1 MRTISRGPFASMEG
15 VLCAITKITQT
26 SGMSTRNHS
35 VAEKNQKWE
44 GLVRVG
50 GWEGWEDTPSPPLHA
65 IIPKFDVL
73 NLIFVP
79 YFFCLYF
86 SLPKNFKSFFPIIV
100 IHKYSSMIKSTL
112 GCRQS
117 DKYEIKNLP
126 KNCGFS
132 KRSKKCGQK
141 KRPQN
146 ICATIG
152 QM

>member
-1 MRTISRGPFASMEG
+1 
-15 VLCAITKITQT
+15 
-26 SGMSTRNHS
+26 MSTRNHS

-86 SLPKNFKSFFPIIV
+86 SLPKNFKSFFLHNCHSQIFV
-100 IHKYSSMIKSTL
+100 N
-112 GCRQS
+112 
-117 DKYEIKNLP
+117 DKVHVRLSAI
-126 KNCGFS
+126 
-132 KRSKKCGQK
+132 R
-141 KRPQN
+141 
-146 ICATIG
+146 
-152 QM
+152 